1 MNNARFEVADAFWQ
15 FEREVTRHSRY
26 VRSSQAAY
34 FLEAVLATCQGRL
47 STIGAGT
54 VFWRAQIGH
63 RWTDDVAAGKR
74 IPLPH
79 PEARMKPWDDRAYEG
94 RVNPKGIPCLYFATD
109 RESAMSEVR
118 PGIGSVVSVARF
130 EAIRELVVVDCSRFA
145 QPFDRE
151 VVQNEGEDIEN
162 LVWSHIDY
170 AFSRPVVRSDNTAG
184 YAATQ
189 ILAEAFKIEGY
200 DGIIYKTAFSQ
211 DGHNVAFFD
220 LNCASFLDASLF
232 RVREVQFKFEQAP

>member
-1 MNNARFEVADAFWQ
+1 MEKIRFEDATAFWE
-15 FEREVTRHSRY
+15 FENEVTRQSRY
-26 VRSSQAAY
+26 VRSPKAAQ
-34 FLEAVLATCQGRL
+34 FLEAVIATCPDRL

-109 RESAMSEVR
+109 RDAAMSEVR
-118 PGIGSVVSVARF
+118 PGIGSIVSVARF
-130 EAIRELVVVDCSRFA
+130 EAIRDLVVVDCSRFA
-145 QPFDRE
+145 QPFDR
-151 VVQNEGEDIEN
+151 QAIHNEGDDMEN

-189 ILAEAFKIEGY
+189 ILAEAFKTQGY

-211 DGHNVAFFD
+211 DGHNVALFD

-232 RVREVQFKFEQAP
+232 HVREVQFKFEQAP